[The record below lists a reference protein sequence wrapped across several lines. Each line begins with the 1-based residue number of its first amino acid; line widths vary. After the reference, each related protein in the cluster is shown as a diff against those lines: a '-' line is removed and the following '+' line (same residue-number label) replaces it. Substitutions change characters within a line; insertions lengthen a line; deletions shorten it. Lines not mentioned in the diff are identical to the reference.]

1 MFYLLSY
8 RVLLLKVLTSIIIIF
23 AFTSVNAQNLKFDFG
38 DGPVAEGFTEITST
52 TIFSESL
59 GYGIDGGNVS
69 SVNRNTNNPLT
80 QDYLTTTD
88 EFFFSVVVPQGNYLV
103 TVYFGDAEKASS
115 TTIKAENR
123 RLLLDRITTN
133 PGSILKKSVTVRK
146 MERVSIDG
154 SVTMSVKDRELDYYT
169 WDNKLTLRI
178 SGSSPAVSAIEI
190 VKNDNAKTMWLCGNS
205 TVVDQMTAP
214 WATWGMYFPNFV
226 DSTIAIANY
235 AESGLTSGGFLSMKR
250 LQKILAEAKPGDYV
264 FVEFGHNDQKNTT
277 DVSNYPSNLKA
288 YRDQIKSKGAIPV
301 FVIPTARQD
310 EYDPLSSVGG
320 LAQKMRETSDDFGVI
335 YIDLNQMVIDI
346 KKALGDN
353 AYQLYMHTAGDKT
366 HFCEYGGYELAR
378 AIMRG
383 LEDKI
388 PDLKSQFRSDYVR
401 FNPSNPDPLNILEI
415 DLPPLEEPVSI
426 PLCGEDSCKVVLQ
439 GENFCFADGVQETL
453 NNGYD
458 GNGYLNLNNN
468 IGANVKYVL
477 TSNTPESQTFYV
489 RFSNGGS
496 APRNMNLISN
506 DTIISE
512 ISFPQTNGWTNWSTT
527 TFDLKIQKQGSVLEL
542 RSITEDGGP
551 NIDWIGWMNSD
562 VQALK
567 TCEITS
573 LEMNKIKKN
582 NPIFASLKGNELILQ
597 GLPNSPYTLN
607 LRNTIGVLIQSIKG
621 KDAVQY
627 VNMELAQGIYYLEVI
642 QSDKLVNQ
650 IKIIKTY
657 HSK

>member
-1 MFYLLSY
+1 M
-8 RVLLLKVLTSIIIIF
+8 
-23 AFTSVNAQNLKFDFG
+23 
-38 DGPVAEGFTEITST
+38 
-52 TIFSESL
+52 
-59 GYGIDGGNVS
+59 
-69 SVNRNTNNPLT
+69 NRNTNNPLT

-335 YIDLNQMVIDI
+335 IID
-346 KKALGDN
+346 
-353 AYQLYMHTAGDKT
+353 
-366 HFCEYGGYELAR
+366 
-378 AIMRG
+378 
-383 LEDKI
+383 
-388 PDLKSQFRSDYVR
+388 
-401 FNPSNPDPLNILEI
+401 
-415 DLPPLEEPVSI
+415 
-426 PLCGEDSCKVVLQ
+426 
-439 GENFCFADGVQETL
+439 
-453 NNGYD
+453 
-458 GNGYLNLNNN
+458 
-468 IGANVKYVL
+468 
-477 TSNTPESQTFYV
+477 
-489 RFSNGGS
+489 
-496 APRNMNLISN
+496 
-506 DTIISE
+506 
-512 ISFPQTNGWTNWSTT
+512 
-527 TFDLKIQKQGSVLEL
+527 
-542 RSITEDGGP
+542 
-551 NIDWIGWMNSD
+551 
-562 VQALK
+562 
-567 TCEITS
+567 
-573 LEMNKIKKN
+573 
-582 NPIFASLKGNELILQ
+582 
-597 GLPNSPYTLN
+597 
-607 LRNTIGVLIQSIKG
+607 
-621 KDAVQY
+621 
-627 VNMELAQGIYYLEVI
+627 
-642 QSDKLVNQ
+642 
-650 IKIIKTY
+650 
-657 HSK
+657 